1 MFNLFQYLSTPS
13 LAPQRSPDS
22 PAVLCRPTWHSL
34 LGSLDHLCP
43 HKKQRD
49 KGVTMEWQWM
59 VRFSSRYM
67 QLIPWSSSSHRW
79 SNAAQPPSRHT
90 LRHGTHGTHG
100 TPTLQQQA
108 ERKNIMVVIS
118 SCGIRNCFFCLSC
131 AQAAASITKLET
143 AVVCC
148 CGGQKC
154 LGPKETLGNKG
165 TQLIKTIPNPSKLIH
180 FMIFCDSFV
189 RVLWNRARH
198 VDLPG
203 HLVAAHARHG
213 ISWSG
218 CAGGS
223 ACVHWH
229 CYRRWKSLAVTG
241 IQCGTSWN
249 CSSQRKM
256 TQNDLWNW
264 QKWDEMRW
272 FHTIKPLTHPQK
284 LWEICKRLHYS

>member
-1 MFNLFQYLSTPS
+1 MIIVKPS
-13 LAPQRSPDS
+13 LIQCCSATFQTHLAPWNPWNPWNPNSPVTRRTEKHHGRDIIMRHQE
-22 PAVLCRPTWHSL
+22 LFL
-34 LGSLDHLCP
+34 L
-43 HKKQRD
+43 
-49 KGVTMEWQWM
+49 
-59 VRFSSRYM
+59 
-67 QLIPWSSSSHRW
+67 
-79 SNAAQPPSRHT
+79 
-90 LRHGTHGTHG
+90 
-100 TPTLQQQA
+100 
-108 ERKNIMVVIS
+108 
-118 SCGIRNCFFCLSC
+118 
-131 AQAAASITKLET
+131 
-143 AVVCC
+143 
-148 CGGQKC
+148 
-154 LGPKETLGNKG
+154 
-165 TQLIKTIPNPSKLIH
+165 SKLIH

-256 TQNDLWNW
+256 TFDDLWNW